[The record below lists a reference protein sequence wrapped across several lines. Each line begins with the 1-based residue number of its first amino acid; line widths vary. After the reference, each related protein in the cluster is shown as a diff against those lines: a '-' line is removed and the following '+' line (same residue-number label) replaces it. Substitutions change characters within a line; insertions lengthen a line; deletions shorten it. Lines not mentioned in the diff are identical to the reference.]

1 MIQKGDKSEM
11 AVANAFTQFGTA
23 VSKPLSDNLPYDFI
37 VDYNGLHRVQVKTAR
52 ERSDNKNS
60 IIADLTRSRHNYSTG
75 HSKEYYSDDE
85 IDFFAIYWPKRG
97 EVYLFDFD
105 EVGKNAVTICV
116 GDVYNPNQQR
126 VGEDYLLEVRLDSLT
141 QS

>member
-1 MIQKGDKSEM
+1 M
-11 AVANAFTQFGTA
+11 AVANAFTQFGCA

-60 IIADLTRSRHNYSTG
+60 IIADLTRSRWDYSDG
-75 HSKEYYSDDE
+75 HSKDHYTEDE
-85 IDFFAIYWPKRG
+85 VDLFAIYWPENG
-97 EVYLFDFD
+97 ETYLFRFN
-105 EVGKNAVTICV
+105 EIGKNAVTICV

-126 VGEDYLLEVRLDSLT
+126 VSEDYLLEVRLDSLT